1 MSDRPRAMSA
11 SLLTTDLMT
20 ASKAQGAA
28 MRAGCTLRTAAN
40 VDVLLAQAAE
50 PGCRLVILDLG
61 TPGLD
66 PAELVPRLR
75 SLESRP
81 TILAFGPHV
90 HEARLQA
97 AIQAGCDLVISRGQF
112 HAQAEEILGKHSG

>member
-1 MSDRPRAMSA
+1 MSA

-28 MRAGCTLRTAAN
+28 LRAGCTLRTAAN
-40 VDVLLAQAAE
+40 VDMLVGQAAE
-50 PGCRLVILDLG
+50 PGTRLVIVDL
-61 TPGLD
+61 TVPGVELAD
-66 PAELVPRLR
+66 LVPRLR

-90 HEARLQA
+90 HEGRLQA
-97 AIQAGCDLVISRGQF
+97 ATEAGCDLVVSRGQF
-112 HAQAEEILGKHSG
+112 HAQAAEMIEKFAR